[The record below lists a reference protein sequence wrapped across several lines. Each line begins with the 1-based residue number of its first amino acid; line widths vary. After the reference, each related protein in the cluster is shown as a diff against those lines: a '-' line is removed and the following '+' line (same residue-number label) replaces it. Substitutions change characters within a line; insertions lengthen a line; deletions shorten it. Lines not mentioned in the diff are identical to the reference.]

1 MSFLTNKLLLI
12 LASKNEVSP
21 VTVRLLKTS
30 KFLDINQNHKSTND
44 GGFWKIMEVVFKD
57 KDGIPMNNGAKEYE
71 KIREKFGDSLI
82 VRRPSGNYT
91 NAVKIENWENY
102 GATYDSMTRNIISII
117 PMKMSPNGYRFVDV
131 FFNQNIYSDTIIDE
145 SRRFERYWINSET
158 EKIAALS
165 VIMEEE

>member
-1 MSFLTNKLLLI
+1 MFIKEAVLGW
-12 LASKNEVSP
+12 A
-21 VTVRLLKTS
+21 
-30 KFLDINQNHKSTND
+30 
-44 GGFWKIMEVVFKD
+44 
-57 KDGIPMNNGAKEYE
+57 AKEYE

-131 FFNQNIYSDTIIDE
+131 FFNQNVYSDTIIDE

>member
-1 MSFLTNKLLLI
+1 MEK
-12 LASKNEVSP
+12 AARV
-21 VTVRLLKTS
+21 VRYFTS
-30 KFLDINQNHKSTND
+30 MNGVK
-44 GGFWKIMEVVFKD
+44 GFSYGVFN
-57 KDGIPMNNGAKEYE
+57 IFFNTWEPQEL
-71 KIREKFGDSLI
+71 R
-82 VRRPSGNYT
+82 
-91 NAVKIENWENY
+91 ENY

-165 VIMEEE
+165 IIMEEE

>member
-1 MSFLTNKLLLI
+1 MKKILLLI
-12 LASKNEVSP
+12 LITAFIGCDTEPK
-21 VTVRLLKTS
+21 LAGQ
-30 KFLDINQNHKSTND
+30 FLVGQD
-44 GGFWKIMEVVFKD
+44 GAERKLELGSDEDAMFIKEAVLGWA
-57 KDGIPMNNGAKEYE
+57 AKEYE

-131 FFNQNIYSDTIIDE
+131 FFNQNVYSDTIIDE